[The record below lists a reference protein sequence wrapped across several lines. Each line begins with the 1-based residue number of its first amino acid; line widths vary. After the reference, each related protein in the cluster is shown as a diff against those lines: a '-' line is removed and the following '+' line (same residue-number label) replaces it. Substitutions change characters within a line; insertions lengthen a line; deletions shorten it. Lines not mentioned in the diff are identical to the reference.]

1 MKKIKIILC
10 SIFFA
15 LAVYLVWYYFLAP
28 QNKAVVLERAS
39 PKSTY
44 TIVAFGDSLTAGY
57 GLPLYESYPYQLGE
71 KLKSKGLP
79 IQVINAG
86 VSGETSKGN
95 NERADFIKEQN
106 PDMVILGIGGNDAL
120 RALSVSEMKSNIE
133 STIQILQSAESKP
146 KILLL
151 EMQSPLNAGFAYK
164 KEFDRVYKDVSKKYN
179 LPLIPFLVA
188 KVFLDPDLMLE
199 DRIHPNKA
207 GYAKLVEDNI
217 FDTVYAEYKAAVV
230 RN

>member
-1 MKKIKIILC
+1 MKKTKIIMW
-10 SIFFA
+10 SVFFV
-15 LAVYLVWYYFLAP
+15 LAVCLVGYYVLVP
-28 QNKAVVLERAS
+28 QKKDIVLEKNTS
-39 PKSTY
+39 KSEY

-57 GLPLYESYPYQLGE
+57 GLPLYESYPYQLEE
-71 KLKSKGLP
+71 KLKNKGLP
-79 IQVINAG
+79 IRVINAG

-95 NERADFIKEQN
+95 NERADFIQAQN

-120 RALSVSEMKSNIE
+120 RALPVSEMKSNIE
-133 STIQILQSAESKP
+133 STIQVLQNAKSKP

-164 KEFDRVYKDVSKKYN
+164 KEFDRVYKDLSKKYN

-188 KVFLDPDLMLE
+188 DVFLNPNLILE
-199 DRIHPNKA
+199 DRIHPNKE

-217 FDTVYAEYKAAVV
+217 FDIVYAEYKATDI